1 MFIDRGGQFFR
12 RWRARHNLFVFEKF
26 DLHYTIIIRWLKYR
40 GGQNMS
46 WRVPVTGV
54 ILLTVEY
61 MSKVL
66 VRMTVAK
73 QLTKCFMQIKSEIH
87 LIFSSFSHR
96 LNVQIFKL
104 CCNVDL
110 FMGAAILIGRKH
122 FFILPTTTYSL
133 ISTQHCIYWWRR
145 M

>member
-1 MFIDRGGQFFR
+1 MTSSSQPFCLRQIWPPLYYNHTMIKVYDFR
-12 RWRARHNLFVFEKF
+12 SWRA
-26 DLHYTIIIRWLKYR
+26 
-40 GGQNMS
+40 
-46 WRVPVTGV
+46 PVTGV

-133 ISTQHCIYWWRR
+133 FSTQHCIYWWKR